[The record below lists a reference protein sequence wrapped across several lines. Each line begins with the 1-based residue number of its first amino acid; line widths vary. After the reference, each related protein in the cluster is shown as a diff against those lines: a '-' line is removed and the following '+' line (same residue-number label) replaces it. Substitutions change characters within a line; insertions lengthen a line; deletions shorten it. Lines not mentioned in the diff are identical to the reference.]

1 MLPTSLSQSMAA
13 FFNQARANLGPLSDA
28 RLEREWLSKVR
39 VVSTSQPLL
48 PPKVNV
54 GVFEEVSNALYGN
67 RWLEVDYRNAQGKRS
82 KASVMPLGMA
92 QQGPAL
98 YLICRHKDFSNER
111 CLALHRIVS
120 TRASTL
126 TFERPK
132 EFNLQKYDDEGRFG
146 FGNGKKIHLSF
157 RIDKAAGRHLLEAQL
172 SLDQTVK
179 EKPNHYDIAAT
190 VVETEQLEWWLR
202 GFGDRVSNIRR
213 TRIPT
218 ASTND

>member
-48 PPKVNV
+48 P
-54 GVFEEVSNALYGN
+54 
-67 RWLEVDYRNAQGKRS
+67 
-82 KASVMPLGMA
+82 
-92 QQGPAL
+92 
-98 YLICRHKDFSNER
+98 
-111 CLALHRIVS
+111 
-120 TRASTL
+120 
-126 TFERPK
+126 PK